1 MKTQTNLL
9 ATAIAATLLAGT
21 AYAVENAGGGQLTS
35 TPTHTVPVK
44 PTDQLTIKSKSS
56 PPYAPPIEDKK
67 VTPTIGSNANAG
79 ESAIKPPTGVGPI
92 NIGGNPGNP
101 WDPVGQCYV
110 GKPPANYRCPPGQK
124 MVDLDPSPK
133 VCWRCEFPKD

>member
-44 PTDQLTIKSKSS
+44 PTDQLTIKRKSS
-56 PPYAPPIEDKK
+56 PPFAPPIEDEKK
-67 VTPTIGSNANAG
+67 ISTTTTTNAG
-79 ESAIKPPTGVGPI
+79 RPMPTSRPKATI
-92 NIGGNPGNP
+92 STP
-101 WDPVGQCYV
+101 
-110 GKPPANYRCPPGQK
+110 RECPPDCASTQ
-124 MVDLDPSPK
+124 
-133 VCWRCEFPKD
+133 